1 MSVPAS
7 LLNCTRCATR
17 WLAAL
22 AGVGVL
28 ALAGTAALIYFWVL
42 PNIGDHRDRVAAL
55 MSRALGQQITLEAVS
70 GTWQQARPEFRLQG
84 VRLYGS
90 DGKLALELPSLDA
103 AFAWRSLLFLE
114 PRFNHIELK
123 GLSLDVRRARDGH
136 IYIGGI
142 PVNPAAPD
150 SGFVNWLLRQGR
162 VHVSDATL
170 TWQDEVREAASLV
183 MHDVDLTLANVRHV
197 HTLKLRAVPP
207 ATLARPLAVEAR
219 LQARDVDDLAT
230 WRGTVEASVAG
241 VALPQLANWV
251 SLPAHIGRGW
261 GALRVMATIDGGRI
275 ARVAAGMDLREL
287 ETRLGA
293 DLPALDL
300 HRVRG
305 RASWQRAIDGQ
316 QRVMFEDL
324 RVTRPGAVASGPF
337 NIGLAWGGGEREIS
351 ARALHLDAWDDLL
364 PSLPMDDALR
374 ARLRALQPQGQ
385 FDDLRFGWRGEQ
397 PALDNFSVAAHFS
410 GLGVRTV
417 DGQPGWRNLSG
428 RIEGDTASGRFE
440 LDSQELVVN
449 LPGVFRAPEIALD
462 RLLARGSWEK
472 TARGHR
478 LHFDE
483 SRFTNADLE
492 GTLKGSYEQIAGK
505 AGAADFNARLTR
517 VAGTAVHRYFP
528 RVVGDNTVNWVREGV
543 VAGYSDNVTLRLK
556 GDLSRFP
563 FEDGEGVFHI
573 EVALKDAVIDYVP
586 GWPRIEDI
594 QGRIVFEGKRME
606 VQAQQARMFGVTLA
620 PVKAVIPDLIHHE
633 EVLEIDGQANGP
645 AEDFIRFA
653 NQSPVGARL
662 RGFTDGLGGGGPMRL
677 DLALTI
683 PLRHSRDTTLHG
695 RLTFLGTTLTPLT
708 LPRIEQARG
717 AIDFTQAR
725 LGARGITAQFLGG
738 PLRIDV
744 DTFGEGV
751 SIRAQGRSSAA
762 GLAALLGPNWGKH
775 LSGQTDW
782 QGQIDLLASGERVR
796 IESDLVGLASS
807 LPEPLAKPAGVAL
820 SLTAN
825 VQPQADGRRYA
836 LRLGNTVSMV
846 WLGSP
851 AGVWTRGELRFGGLA
866 TLPAEPGLRVTG
878 QVSALDLTGWL
889 GLLPASD
896 DDQAVP
902 LSALDL
908 KLDVLDLMG
917 RRFRDMQ
924 LQARNRNGILRGD
937 VSGRDVNG
945 VLTYRAAGAQ
955 PARVSARFS
964 RLTIP
969 QRAGGDTP
977 KAAGGRSLEAE
988 RFPVFDLSVE
998 DFRLEDR
1005 PLGRLDALAR
1015 GTPQGMV
1022 IDRLQLAH
1030 ADSVLHMSGLWRDG
1044 VPTETRAELK
1054 LSVNDVGK
1062 FLDRFGYA
1070 DVMARGAAEFQGNA
1084 TWAGSPADFA
1094 FDTLAGQ
1101 IAFQAKNGQFLK
1113 VNPGAGKLLGVL
1125 SLQSL
1130 PRRLSFDFRDI
1141 FSQGYAFD
1149 EAGATLRIAR
1159 GVVYSDD
1166 FRMRGP
1172 AARVDMSGLAN
1183 LEQEAVQLRVK
1194 VVPKLSE
1201 SVAVAGALLGGPIA
1215 GVGALAAQKLL
1226 RDPFEQMVSQEYLV
1240 SGPWQSPDVK
1250 KLPKMKAETPSG
1262 PQMSEP

>member
-1 MSVPAS
+1 MSFPAN
-7 LLNCTRCATR
+7 LLTCSRCAAR

-22 AGVGVL
+22 TAAGVVVL
-28 ALAGTAALIYFWVL
+28 AGAVALMYFWVL
-42 PNIGDHRDRVAAL
+42 PNISDHRDSVAAL
-55 MSRALGQQITLEAVS
+55 MSRALGQRVTLEAVS

-84 VRLYGS
+84 VRLYDNEGE
-90 DGKLALELPSLDA
+90 LALELPSLDA

-114 PRFNHIELK
+114 PRFSHIVLE
-123 GLSLDVRRARDGH
+123 GLALDVRRARDGH
-136 IYIGGI
+136 VYVGGI

-162 VHVSDATL
+162 VHVGGATL
-170 TWQDEVREAASLV
+170 TWQDEVREAAPLV
-183 MHDVDLTLANVRHV
+183 MHDVDLTLANVRHT
-197 HTLKLRAVPP
+197 HTLTLRAVPP
-207 ATLARPLAVEAR
+207 ATLARPLQVEAR

-241 VALPQLANWV
+241 VALTQLTNWV
-251 SLPAHIGRGW
+251 SLPVQVGRGW
-261 GALRVMATIDGGRI
+261 GALRVTATLADG
-275 ARVAAGMDLREL
+275 RVTQMTAGMDLREL

-293 DLPALDL
+293 DLPALNL
-300 HRVRG
+300 QQARG
-305 RASWQRAIDGQ
+305 RATWQRTADGK
-316 QRVMFEDL
+316 QRVVFEEL
-324 RVTRPGAVASGPF
+324 RVARPGTAASSPF
-337 NIGLAWGGGEREIS
+337 SLGLAWGGDWREIS
-351 ARALHLDAWDDLL
+351 ASALRLDAWDDLL

-385 FDDLRFGWRGEQ
+385 FDELRFGWRGVQ
-397 PALDNFSVAAHFS
+397 PALDNFSVAARFS
-410 GLGVRTV
+410 GLGVLTV
-417 DGQPGWRNLSG
+417 DGEPGWRNLSG
-428 RIEGDTASGRFE
+428 HIEGDTASGRFE
-440 LDSQELVVN
+440 LDSQSLVVA
-449 LPGVFRAPEIALD
+449 LPAVFREPEIALD

-478 LHFDE
+478 LHIDE
-483 SRFTNADLE
+483 SRFANTDLE
-492 GTLKGSYEQIAGK
+492 GTLQGDYEQIAGT
-505 AGAADFNARLTR
+505 AGVADLSAQLTR
-517 VAGTAVHRYFP
+517 AAGTAVHRYFP
-528 RVVGDNTVNWVREGV
+528 KRVGDTTVNWVREGV
-543 VAGYSDNVTLRLK
+543 LAGHSDDVTLRLQ
-556 GDLSRFP
+556 GDLSQFP
-563 FEDGEGVFHI
+563 FEAGQGVFRI
-573 EVALKDAVIDYVP
+573 EVAVKDAVIDYVP
-586 GWPRIEDI
+586 GWPRVEDI

-606 VQAQQARMFGVTLA
+606 VQARQARMFGVALA
-620 PVKAVIPDLIHHE
+620 PVKAVIPDLIQHE

-677 DLALTI
+677 DLAMTI
-683 PLRHSRDTTLHG
+683 PLRHSHDTTLRG
-695 RLTFLGTTLTPLT
+695 RLAFLGTTLTPLA

-717 AIDFTQAR
+717 TIDFTQAR
-725 LGARGITAQFLGG
+725 LGARGINAQFLGG

-762 GLAALLGPNWGKH
+762 GLAALLGPNWGKY

-782 QGQIDLLASGERVR
+782 RGQIDLLASGERVR

-825 VQPQADGRRYA
+825 VQPQADSRRYA

-851 AGVWTRGELRFGGLA
+851 AGVWTRGELRFGGTA
-866 TLPAEPGLRVTG
+866 TLPAEPGLRIAG
-878 QVSALDLTGWL
+878 QTSALDLTGWL
-889 GLLPASD
+889 ALLPAGENG
-896 DDQAVP
+896 QALP

-908 KLDVLDLMG
+908 KLDALDLMG

-924 LQARNRNGILRGD
+924 LRARNRNGILRGD

-955 PARVSARFS
+955 PARVSAQFS
-964 RLTIP
+964 QLTIP
-969 QRAGGDTP
+969 PRAGVDAP
-977 KAAGGRSLEAE
+977 KQTGGHTLEAE
-988 RFPVFDLSVE
+988 RFPVLDLSVE

-1022 IDRLQLAH
+1022 IESLQLAH
-1030 ADSVLHMSGLWRDG
+1030 ADSVFHMSGLWRDG

-1054 LSVNDVGK
+1054 LSVNDAGK
-1062 FLDRFGYA
+1062 FLTRFGYA
-1070 DVMARGAAEFQGNA
+1070 DVMARGTAELQGNA
-1084 TWAGSPADFA
+1084 TWVGSPADFA

-1101 IAFQAKNGQFLK
+1101 IAFQAKSGQFLK

-1141 FSQGYAFD
+1141 FNQGYAFD
-1149 EAGATLRIAR
+1149 DAGATLRIAR

-1166 FRMRGP
+1166 FQMRGP
-1172 AARVDMSGLAN
+1172 AAKVNMSGLAN

-1250 KLPKMKAETPSG
+1250 RLPKTKTEAPPG